1 MNTILLKSKWV
12 LSIMF
17 LCYCFS
23 VNAQKNT
30 EITRPEM
37 PIDEETKIVNYK
49 GVVEL
54 SGVTKDELYQRAL
67 NFFKSYYKNSSQVI
81 QNADAGSGK
90 IEGKAQFTTQ
100 KTLKNGVKA
109 QADMVKY
116 SISIMVKDGK
126 YKYEITKINLQAPSY
141 KPIETY
147 FNENDPMKEE
157 HWNTLTQAD
166 DAFNTLIGF
175 LKEGMEKS
183 TSAPKK
189 EDW

>member
-1 MNTILLKSKWV
+1 
-12 LSIMF
+12 
-17 LCYCFS
+17 
-23 VNAQKNT
+23 
-30 EITRPEM
+30 
-37 PIDEETKIVNYK
+37 
-49 GVVEL
+49 
-54 SGVTKDELYQRAL
+54 
-67 NFFKSYYKNSSQVI
+67 
-81 QNADAGSGK
+81 
-90 IEGKAQFTTQ
+90 
-100 KTLKNGVKA
+100 
-109 QADMVKY
+109 MVKY